1 MAEYILPIQRLIEE
15 FRKIPGV
22 GAKTAARYAFAVLN
36 LTDADAAR
44 FADAI
49 VGIKRDVYR
58 CPVCNCLSSF
68 PDSCDICSSADR
80 DKSVIC
86 VVEDAKDVM
95 TMERI
100 RGYKGVYHVLG
111 GALSP
116 LDNVTPSDLKIK
128 ELISRVE
135 QGEVKEIIV
144 ATNPTP
150 KGDTTASYISR
161 ILEPYDVRVSRLA
174 YGIPVGADIEYA
186 DEVTLFRAMEGRR
199 FFVNNDDPNLK
210 NKEN

>member
-1 MAEYILPIQRLIEE
+1 MAEYIAPIQRLIDE

-22 GAKTAARYAFAVLN
+22 GSRTAARYAFATLN
-36 LTDADAAR
+36 MTDEEAAR

-49 VGIKRDVYR
+49 IGAKRDVYR
-58 CPVCNCLSSF
+58 CPVCFGLSAERE
-68 PDSCDICSSADR
+68 SCDICASSDR

-95 TMERI
+95 TMERV
-100 RGYKGVYHVLG
+100 RGFRGTYHVLG

-116 LDNVTPSDLKIK
+116 LDNVTASDLTIG
-128 ELISRVE
+128 ELIERVKA
-135 QGEVKEIIV
+135 GGVSEVII

-150 KGDTTASYISR
+150 KGDTTAAYIAR
-161 ILEPYDVRVSRLA
+161 ALEEYEVRVSRLA

-186 DEVTLFRAMEGRR
+186 DEVTLLRAMEGRR
-199 FFVNNDDPNLK
+199 FFDNQ
-210 NKEN
+210 

>member
-1 MAEYILPIQRLIEE
+1 MAEFIAPIQRLIEE

-36 LTDADAAR
+36 LTDEEAAR

-49 VGIKRDVYR
+49 IGVKRDVFT
-58 CPVCNCLSSF
+58 CPVCHGLSSHEGE
-68 PDSCDICSSADR
+68 CDICSSFDR
-80 DKSVIC
+80 EKSLVC

-100 RGYKGVYHVLG
+100 RGFRGVYHVLG
-111 GALSP
+111 GVLSP
-116 LDNVTPSDLKIK
+116 LDRVTPKDLNLESLKR
-128 ELISRVE
+128 RVE
-135 QGEVKEIIV
+135 EGEIKEIIV

-150 KGDTTASYISR
+150 KGDTTAAYIVRMLEGSGVR
-161 ILEPYDVRVSRLA
+161 ISRLA

-186 DEVTLFRAMEGRR
+186 DEVTLSRAMEGRR
-199 FFVNNDDPNLK
+199 FISD
-210 NKEN
+210 ES

>member
-36 LTDADAAR
+36 LKDEEALR

-49 VGIKRDVYR
+49 VGVKRDVYK
-58 CPVCNCLSSF
+58 CPICYGLSS
-68 PDSCDICSSADR
+68 SETACDICSSPDR
-80 DKSVIC
+80 NKSVIC

-95 TMERI
+95 TMERV
-100 RGYKGVYHVLG
+100 RGYKGTYHVLG

-116 LDNVTPSDLKIK
+116 LDNITHEDLTVK
-128 ELISRVE
+128 ELVARVAE
-135 QGEVKEIIV
+135 GTVREVII

-150 KGDTTASYISR
+150 KGDTTAAYIAR
-161 ILEPYDVRVSRLA
+161 LLEAYPVTVSRLA

-186 DEVTLFRAMEGRR
+186 DEVTLLRAMEGRR
-199 FFVNNDDPNLK
+199 FFSTNRQG
-210 NKEN
+210 E